1 MHCLLGYD
9 YMPLDID
16 RFSHLSSSLQ
26 RWDPRFK
33 IFSLGLFVFGVALI
47 KAIPLG
53 AIALVIALLLVWMAG
68 LPPHFVAGGVKWV
81 ILFLLPFLIIM
92 PLSYPG
98 ESAMRLAGLP
108 FAWEGLRLAVLIV
121 LKAIAIVLTAYTIF
135 GSSRFDISM
144 LALQHLKC
152 PKIIVQMLLFTY
164 RYVFVFLAEMQRME
178 TAMRARGFVKR
189 TDKRTLHVIG
199 NFIGT
204 LLIRSFERTERIY
217 KAMLSKGYQGEF
229 HSLTKF
235 NSDGS
240 DWLKAAA
247 VLTVAVLLIAVDLS
261 GTFHPAVLAWY

>member
-1 MHCLLGYD
+1 
-9 YMPLDID
+9 MPLDID
-16 RFSHLSSSLQ
+16 RFAHLDSALQ

-33 IFSLGLFVFGVALI
+33 IFSLGLFVLGVALI
-47 KAIPLG
+47 KTIPLS
-53 AIALVIALLLVWMAG
+53 AVSLIVALVLVWSAR
-68 LPPHFVAGGVKWV
+68 LPPHFVASGVKWV
-81 ILFLLPFLIIM
+81 LLFLLPFFIIM

-98 ESAMRLAGLP
+98 EAALRLVGLP

-121 LKAIAIVLTAYTIF
+121 LKAMAIVLTAYAIF

-144 LALQHLKC
+144 LALQRLKC

-178 TAMRARGFVKR
+178 TAMKARGFVKK
-189 TDKRTLHVIG
+189 TDQRTLRVIG

-229 HSLTKF
+229 HSLVTFK
-235 NSDGS
+235 SVAK
-240 DWLKAAA
+240 DWVKASV
-247 VLTVAVLLIAVDLS
+247 VLAIAMLLFGADKLGLFS
-261 GTFHPAVLAWY
+261 PAVQAWF